1 MIDIHIIKVG
11 IIKESIIKVKEE
23 GPANP
28 DAVLGLKKRIHA
40 WTKSL
45 VFEIQYCYLS
55 DATRSSIR
63 YKTWVWPIRSAVE
76 TPVVEELAS
85 DGSAT

>member
-28 DAVLGLKKRIHA
+28 DAVLGLKKEFMHG
-40 WTKSL
+40 L
-45 VFEIQYCYLS
+45 NL
-55 DATRSSIR
+55 
-63 YKTWVWPIRSAVE
+63 
-76 TPVVEELAS
+76 
-85 DGSAT
+85 